1 MCNIIMAITI
11 YKTLK
16 IIYDK
21 NVENYKEF
29 LNIIF
34 DGKIY
39 LSNIINN
46 IINVF
51 LCVTF
56 FIMISGFGAYLA
68 QSFNF
73 NKILGSGIL
82 AILSFF
88 VLKNKNGGFA
98 KINEIII
105 PILILFVLII
115 GIKNIEF
122 ISENKSNIL
131 INKSV
136 FWILQAILY
145 ASYNLILTEPV
156 LISLKKYIQSQK
168 QILFIS
174 IGVCIIMILLA
185 GVEFLL
191 LMNVDVDFKS
201 LDMPLV
207 YVVENKFPKLKLIY
221 GVIILIAIFTT
232 AISVGNSFLSNVYQ
246 KSKNYPQIVLI
257 LCITSVIISPIGFSK
272 LVERLFPLF
281 GFLGIVQ
288 VLKIV
293 MFSSKKSKKVNYLL

>member
-88 VLKNKNGGFA
+88 ILKNKNGGFA

-131 INKSV
+131 INKSA

-185 GVEFLL
+185 GIEFLL

-221 GVIILIAIFTT
+221 GAIILIAIFTT

-288 VLKIV
+288 VFKIV

>member
-88 VLKNKNGGFA
+88 ILKNKNGGFA

-131 INKSV
+131 INKSA

-185 GVEFLL
+185 GIEFLL

-221 GVIILIAIFTT
+221 GAIILIAIFTT
-232 AISVGNSFLSNVYQ
+232 AISVGNSFFSNVYQ

-288 VLKIV
+288 VFKIV

>member
-1 MCNIIMAITI
+1 MAITI

-122 ISENKSNIL
+122 ISENKLNIL

-221 GVIILIAIFTT
+221 GAIILIAIFTT

-288 VLKIV
+288 VLKIG
-293 MFSSKKSKKVNYLL
+293 MFPLKKK

>member
-88 VLKNKNGGFA
+88 ILKNKNGGFA

-131 INKSV
+131 INKSA

-156 LISLKKYIQSQK
+156 LISLEKYIQSQK

-185 GVEFLL
+185 GIEFLL

-221 GVIILIAIFTT
+221 GAIILIAIFTT
-232 AISVGNSFLSNVYQ
+232 AISVGNSFLNNVYQ

-288 VLKIV
+288 VLKIG
-293 MFSSKKSKKVNYLL
+293 MFPLKKK

>member
-34 DGKIY
+34 DGRIY

-88 VLKNKNGGFA
+88 ILKNKNGGFA

-131 INKSV
+131 INKSA

-221 GVIILIAIFTT
+221 GAIILIAIFTT

-246 KSKNYPQIVLI
+246 KSKNYLQIVLI

-288 VLKIV
+288 VFKIV

>member
-122 ISENKSNIL
+122 ISENKLNIL

-168 QILFIS
+168 QILVIS

-191 LMNVDVDFKS
+191 LKNVDVDFKS

-221 GVIILIAIFTT
+221 GAIILIAIFTT

-288 VLKIV
+288 VLKIG
-293 MFSSKKSKKVNYLL
+293 MFPLKKK

>member
-246 KSKNYPQIVLI
+246 KNKNYPQIVFI

-281 GFLGIVQ
+281 GFWGIVQ

>member
-105 PILILFVLII
+105 HILILFVLII
-115 GIKNIEF
+115 
-122 ISENKSNIL
+122 
-131 INKSV
+131 
-136 FWILQAILY
+136 
-145 ASYNLILTEPV
+145 
-156 LISLKKYIQSQK
+156 
-168 QILFIS
+168 
-174 IGVCIIMILLA
+174 
-185 GVEFLL
+185 
-191 LMNVDVDFKS
+191 
-201 LDMPLV
+201 
-207 YVVENKFPKLKLIY
+207 
-221 GVIILIAIFTT
+221 
-232 AISVGNSFLSNVYQ
+232 
-246 KSKNYPQIVLI
+246 
-257 LCITSVIISPIGFSK
+257 
-272 LVERLFPLF
+272 
-281 GFLGIVQ
+281 
-288 VLKIV
+288 
-293 MFSSKKSKKVNYLL
+293 

>member
-131 INKSV
+131 INKSA

-185 GVEFLL
+185 GIEFLL

-207 YVVENKFPKLKLIY
+207 YVVENKFSKLKLIY
-221 GVIILIAIFTT
+221 GAIILIAIFTT

-288 VLKIV
+288 VLKIG
-293 MFSSKKSKKVNYLL
+293 MFPLKKK

>member
-16 IIYDK
+16 IIYNN

-168 QILFIS
+168 QILVIS

-191 LMNVDVDFKS
+191 LKNVDVDFKS

-221 GVIILIAIFTT
+221 GAIILIAIFTT

-288 VLKIV
+288 VLKIG
-293 MFSSKKSKKVNYLL
+293 MFPLKKK

>member
-232 AISVGNSFLSNVYQ
+232 AISVGNIFLSNVYQ

-257 LCITSVIISPIGFSK
+257 LCITSVIISPIGFSN

-281 GFLGIVQ
+281 GFWGIVQ

>member
-88 VLKNKNGGFA
+88 ILKNKNGGFA

-131 INKSV
+131 INKSA

-207 YVVENKFPKLKLIY
+207 YVVENKFSKLKLIY
-221 GVIILIAIFTT
+221 GAIILIAIFTT

-288 VLKIV
+288 VLKIG
-293 MFSSKKSKKVNYLL
+293 MFPLKKK

>member
-16 IIYDK
+16 IIYDN

-46 IINVF
+46 IINIF
-51 LCVTF
+51 LCATF

-131 INKSV
+131 INRSA

-185 GVEFLL
+185 EIEFLL

-221 GVIILIAIFTT
+221 GAIILIAIFTT

-246 KSKNYPQIVLI
+246 KSKNYPHL
-257 LCITSVIISPIGFSK
+257 
-272 LVERLFPLF
+272 
-281 GFLGIVQ
+281 
-288 VLKIV
+288 
-293 MFSSKKSKKVNYLL
+293 N

>member
-246 KSKNYPQIVLI
+246 KNKNYPQIVFI
-257 LCITSVIISPIGFSK
+257 LCITSVIISPIGFSM

-281 GFLGIVQ
+281 GFWGIVQ

>member
-88 VLKNKNGGFA
+88 ILKNKNGGFA

-131 INKSV
+131 INKSA

-185 GVEFLL
+185 GIEFLL

-207 YVVENKFPKLKLIY
+207 YVVENKFSKLKLIY
-221 GVIILIAIFTT
+221 GAIILIAIFTT
-232 AISVGNSFLSNVYQ
+232 AISVGNSFLNNVYQ

-288 VLKIV
+288 VFKIV
-293 MFSSKKSKKVNYLL
+293 MYSSKKSKK

>member
-131 INKSV
+131 INKSA

-185 GVEFLL
+185 GIEFLL

-221 GVIILIAIFTT
+221 GAIILIAIFTT

-288 VLKIV
+288 VFKIV

>member
-122 ISENKSNIL
+122 ISENKSNTL

-168 QILFIS
+168 QILVIS

-221 GVIILIAIFTT
+221 GAIILIAIFTT

-288 VLKIV
+288 VLKIG
-293 MFSSKKSKKVNYLL
+293 MFPLKKK

>member
-122 ISENKSNIL
+122 ISENKLNIL

-221 GVIILIAIFTT
+221 GAIILIAIFTT

-288 VLKIV
+288 VLKIG
-293 MFSSKKSKKVNYLL
+293 MFPLKKK